1 MSSNSHLNPAPALKA
16 VQSHCVMN
24 STDGIYNY
32 NYSLSHAK
40 KLLNDSVSINQG
52 DKELFVDLVEHLAS
66 CGVSKG
72 RLAKYIYHLKNCLD
86 SA

>member
-1 MSSNSHLNPAPALKA
+1 
-16 VQSHCVMN
+16 MN
-24 STDGIYNY
+24 SADGICNY
-32 NYSLSHAK
+32 DYSLSHAK
-40 KLLNDSVSINQG
+40 KLLHDFVSINQG
-52 DKELFVDLVEHLAS
+52 DKELFVDPVEHLAS